1 MIKKII
7 GASII
12 GMSSYVLIKLIKNEI
27 QQAVENVYIDTE
39 LKLNENLDVNDK
51 KCNDTV
57 NYVIGEL
64 DSIDER
70 LEEVESVINDKV
82 LNLYNN

>member
-7 GASII
+7 GISII
-12 GMSSYVLIKLIKNEI
+12 GMSSYVLIKLVKNEI
-27 QQAVENVYIDTE
+27 QQVVENVYTNTD

-51 KCNDTV
+51 KCNDTI
-57 NYVIGEL
+57 NYVTGEL

-82 LNLYNN
+82 LNLYN

>member
-7 GASII
+7 GISII
-12 GMSSYVLIKLIKNEI
+12 GMSSYVLIKLVKNEI
-27 QQAVENVYIDTE
+27 QQAVENVYTNTD

-51 KCNDTV
+51 KCNDTI
-57 NYVIGEL
+57 NYVTGEL

-82 LNLYNN
+82 LNLYN